1 MKKAEILQLVQD
13 LPDEID
19 PEELMYRIYLMRK
32 IQEGEEAIAQ
42 GDLLTHEEVVRI
54 SDEWLK

>member
-19 PEELMYRIYLMRK
+19 PEELMYRIYLMQK
-32 IQEGEEAIAQ
+32 IQKGEEAIVQ